1 MSILSKN
8 NNSNTGSSSFHEFKK
23 QASFFFKEKI
33 KTARLALTDVTPAEL
48 LTEDATNGNTWAPDT
63 RTMGSIS
70 RAAFEVDDY
79 WRIVAILHNRFSKF
93 ERKNWRV
100 SYNSLVVLEHLLTHG
115 PESVSNEFQ
124 SDKDVIGEM
133 GSFQLI
139 DEKGFN
145 WGLAVRK
152 KSDRILKLLEKGSL
166 LKEER
171 DRARKLTRGIQG
183 FGSFCQRSSA
193 KGILRESSRG
203 TFDRCNS
210 QFTNFENEE
219 NQLPF
224 ENEGGLIQKVE
235 KVQPRSE
242 ESTFEPVKRAG
253 NSSSWGSCIDE
264 EVLRNP
270 KTQTSFKENM
280 VPSKEESH
288 GWHNTGESIPLIE
301 SKNDE
306 NQIGNLIEDD
316 HPFSETENQ
325 TNASLLSARDGILQ
339 GC

>member
-1 MSILSKN
+1 MYPRSPAPNGGKSAEVPIPVGTWIRSWYNIQYRVYKELIVLGEN
-8 NNSNTGSSSFHEFKK
+8 FSF
-23 QASFFFKEKI
+23 
-33 KTARLALTDVTPAEL
+33 KTKL
-48 LTEDATNGNTWAPDT
+48 
-63 RTMGSIS
+63 IS
-70 RAAFEVDDY
+70 QQ
-79 WRIVAILHNRFSKF
+79 FSETK
-93 ERKNWRV
+93 
-100 SYNSLVVLEHLLTHG
+100 T
-115 PESVSNEFQ
+115 Q
-124 SDKDVIGEM
+124 
-133 GSFQLI
+133 
-139 DEKGFN
+139 FN

-183 FGSFCQRSSA
+183 FGSLCQRSSA

-235 KVQPRSE
+235 KVQYRSE
-242 ESTFEPVKRAG
+242 ESSFEPVKRAG

-288 GWHNTGESIPLIE
+288 GWHITGESIPLIE